1 MKHISNFF
9 YLLSIIVMGGIFIF
23 GCKAKDYAKIC
34 SEKFP
39 SKIEYIQGE
48 TKIEYDT
55 ITVKGDSIP
64 CPKDANG
71 KQNFVKAPDKKVPVP
86 KEKRVDTLKTPDK
99 AKEAFLQGK
108 INSLEKEK
116 KETEDRLHSSQKQTL
131 EALKIVDKYKLERNK
146 ARTQRNIAI
155 LGIGLLTL
163 WIGRKILAKL
173 ISPLL

>member
-116 KETEDRLHSSQKQTL
+116 KETEDRLHSSQQQTL
-131 EALKIVDKYKLERNK
+131 EALKIVDEERNEKKK
-146 ARTQRNIAI
+146 ANGQRNLFAFG
-155 LGIGLLTL
+155 LGLSLL
-163 WIGRKILAKL
+163 WIVRKPIAKIISL
-173 ISPLL
+173 IV